1 MLSPSLRYSAFTGIE
16 WSFQMKDLGFNEF
29 GELADG
35 GADEENLNKGS
46 TEMTSVNS
54 SSAAG
59 ANQAA
64 DDPDGDEEAENTE
77 IAI

>member
-1 MLSPSLRYSAFTGIE
+1 
-16 WSFQMKDLGFNEF
+16 MKDLGFNEF

-35 GADEENLNKGS
+35 GGDEENLSRKT
-46 TEMTSVNS
+46 TEMTSVS
-54 SSAAG
+54 SVSVSGAG
-59 ANQAA
+59 QAV

>member
-1 MLSPSLRYSAFTGIE
+1 
-16 WSFQMKDLGFNEF
+16 MKDLGFNEF

-35 GADEENLNKGS
+35 GADEENMMNKGT
-46 TEMTSVNS
+46 TEMTSVS
-54 SSAAG
+54 SGSAG
-59 ANQAA
+59 SGQVA

>member
-35 GADEENLNKGS
+35 GGDEENLNKGS
-46 TEMTSVNS
+46 TEMTSVGS
-54 SSAAG
+54 SSGG
-59 ANQAA
+59 ANQVA

>member
-1 MLSPSLRYSAFTGIE
+1 
-16 WSFQMKDLGFNEF
+16 MKDLGFNEF

-35 GADEENLNKGS
+35 GADEENLNKGT
-46 TEMTSVNS
+46 TEMTSVS
-54 SSAAG
+54 SGAG
-59 ANQAA
+59 AGQVA

>member
-1 MLSPSLRYSAFTGIE
+1 
-16 WSFQMKDLGFNEF
+16 MKDLGFNEF

-35 GADEENLNKGS
+35 GGDEENLQKGGV
-46 TEMTSVNS
+46 TELTSVS
-54 SSAAG
+54 SSGAG
-59 ANQAA
+59 HGA

>member
-1 MLSPSLRYSAFTGIE
+1 
-16 WSFQMKDLGFNEF
+16 MKDLGFNEF

-35 GADEENLNKGS
+35 GDEENLNKGA
-46 TEMTSVNS
+46 TELTSVNS
-54 SSAAG
+54 NSSG